1 MDIENTYEEVYEIL
15 SYMDKATVMK
25 IPINILNIIVEKRN
39 QQFKTNIDDND
50 IFNEKNI
57 SSEAIDLLC
66 WLEYNFWSD
75 SIEKER
81 INAIIKRENE
91 INNEIK
97 MKKYNPDNLFKNT
110 IKFQQEETSMIEY
123 KESNFLQKLL
133 NKIKNLFRKN

>member
-1 MDIENTYEEVYEIL
+1 
-15 SYMDKATVMK
+15 MK

-81 INAIIKRENE
+81 NNAIIKRENE